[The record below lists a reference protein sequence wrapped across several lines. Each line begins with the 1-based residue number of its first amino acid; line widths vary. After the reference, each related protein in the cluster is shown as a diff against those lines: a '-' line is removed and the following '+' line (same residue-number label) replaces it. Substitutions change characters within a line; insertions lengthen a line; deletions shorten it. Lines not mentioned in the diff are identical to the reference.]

1 MVSSVEKEI
10 NLNKIINEMHQKFGK
25 DGLTE
30 LEKARC
36 LYLELG
42 KLFRYKMDYLT
53 LYKRKQEDIYFD
65 AVDDYDNIKT
75 NSWICVQMSDIY
87 VEALKRV
94 GIRACTQK
102 DINGQSDYSM
112 PHKYTVINLSDGRNI
127 VADLIYDLPF
137 IQLGMKTNYFGTNS
151 ENGQKD
157 LISDDE
163 IKEIDDRIGY
173 TTCISETEKAYTE
186 SFLEMIKQELA
197 DPEKMK
203 AYVKDVYNGEEY
215 KAEKLVEYK
224 LDLISRFFG
233 LEDMGFYEGSKVL
246 ARLYKDFFTDE
257 ERKKLSFILLRKE
270 PYENHCVGNV
280 EEIACYCFK
289 KSKDSCKYYVYEEGK
304 GLINITR
311 DDVKEKIKTYNKIE
325 EKNFNKAE
333 YGDDI
338 FGN

>member
-1 MVSSVEKEI
+1 MASPVEKEI
-10 NLNKIINEMHQKFGK
+10 NLNKIIGEMHQKFGK

-30 LEKARC
+30 LEKARY

-65 AVDDYDNIKT
+65 VVDYDNIKT

-87 VEALKRV
+87 VEILKRV
-94 GIRACTQK
+94 GISACTQK
-102 DINGQSDYSM
+102 DIKGQTDYSM
-112 PHKYTVINLSDGRNI
+112 PHKYTVINLSDGRNA

-157 LISDDE
+157 LLSENE
-163 IKEIDDRIGY
+163 IKEADDRIGY
-173 TTCISETEKAYTE
+173 TTNISENEKAYTE

-197 DPEKMK
+197 DPEKMR
-203 AYVKDVYNGEEY
+203 AYVKSVYNGEEY

-224 LDLISRFFG
+224 LDLISRFWG

-257 ERKKLSFILLRKE
+257 ERKKLSFTLFRRE
-270 PYENHCVGNV
+270 PYENHRVGNV

-289 KSKDSCKYYVYEEGK
+289 KSKNSCKYYLYEEGK
-304 GLINITR
+304 GLVSITR
-311 DDVKEKIKTYNKIE
+311 DDIKEKIKTYNKIE
-325 EKNFNKAE
+325 EKNFNESE